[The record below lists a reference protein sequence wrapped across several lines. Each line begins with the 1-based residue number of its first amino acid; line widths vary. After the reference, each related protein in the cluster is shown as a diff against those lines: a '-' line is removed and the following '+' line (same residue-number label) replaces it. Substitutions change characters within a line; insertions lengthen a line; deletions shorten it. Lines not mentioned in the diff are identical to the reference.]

1 MNAPTLLD
9 KWRFM
14 DTAVRAPGLSDLDR
28 RIAFRLLDYFD
39 DSRGGAWPA
48 LDTLAG
54 ELSVTKR
61 ACIDSVKRLEAGGW
75 FTCIHS
81 RGRGRSNLY
90 RPVWEKVNH
99 ASPIEAEKVKP
110 ASPIAV
116 VKGEVSRQEKV
127 KPTSPDSSYRTPLGS
142 IDSPTLFPDD
152 GKVIVLPKAKA
163 PTKPAKPT
171 FPEEAFNEFWTV
183 YPRKTDEDATRGAYR
198 EALKKGA
205 TPAGLIASASAY
217 AAAVVREGTPTRYIK
232 KSANFLRSGA
242 WKDTPEETAIPTAGN
257 GSPRRQSIQDAASRV
272 FADTP
277 EARAFREAL

>member
-1 MNAPTLLD
+1 MAAPSLLD
-9 KWRFM
+9 KWLFM
-14 DTAVRAPGLSDLDR
+14 DAIVRASGLSDLDR
-28 RIAFRLLDYFD
+28 RIAFRLLSYFD
-39 DSRGGAWPA
+39 EERGGAWPA

-61 ACIDSVKRLEAGGW
+61 ACIDSVKRLEAAGW

-110 ASPIAV
+110 ASPITA

-127 KPTSPDSSYRTPLGS
+127 KPTSPDSVYRTRLGS

-152 GKVIVLPKAKA
+152 GKVISLPKAKA
-163 PTKPAKPT
+163 PTKPAKPA
-171 FPEEAFNEFWTV
+171 FPEEAFAEFWTV
-183 YPRKTDEDATRGAYR
+183 YPRKVDQDATRGAYR

-205 TPAGLIASASAY
+205 TPAGLIASASTY
-217 AAAVVREGTPTRYIK
+217 AAAVAQEDTPTKFIK
-232 KSANFLRSGA
+232 KPANFLRHGA
-242 WKDTPEETAIPTAGN
+242 WKNAPEDQSPHTAGN
-257 GSPRRQSIQDAASRV
+257 SSPCRQSIQDAASRV